1 MSSSYWRDIPRPL
14 PAFWRFIAY
23 RLMGEGLR
31 IRIYECLTG
40 MGERCLMVA
49 GMMDFTEE
57 IMELDESGDG
67 EPLGVDAFANAF
79 DPPLEPDDEVW
90 DLVTQDPD
98 AMTYVRQRFEKA
110 LKRS

>member
-1 MSSSYWRDIPRPL
+1 MSSYWRDIPRPL
-14 PAFWRFIAY
+14 PAFWRFVAY
-23 RLMGEGLR
+23 RVIGEALR
-31 IRIYECLTG
+31 IRVYEAFVYC
-40 MGERCLMVA
+40 GERCLMVA
-49 GMMDFTEE
+49 GMIDFTEE
-57 IMELDESGDG
+57 ILEIDKEGD
-67 EPLGVDAFANAF
+67 PLGVDAFANVF